1 MGFYKDKQLV
11 MYIFVG
17 DDQNLSH
24 SEPSMKVREIKGLAS
39 SSVSSLD
46 HDTLPAYWAPGPVH
60 LYCP

>member
-1 MGFYKDKQLV
+1 MHDDYDDDH
-11 MYIFVG
+11 IF
-17 DDQNLSH
+17 LIH

-46 HDTLPAYWAPGPVH
+46 QDTLPAKLAPAPVH

>member
-1 MGFYKDKQLV
+1 MGFYKDEQLV
-11 MYIFVG
+11 MYILVG

-46 HDTLPAYWAPGPVH
+46 HDTLPAY
-60 LYCP
+60 